1 MAGAGASCV
10 SLCYWRGSSARCS
23 TLGSIV
29 TWWRI
34 PGARR
39 DGFELIGIALS
50 TAYFGALVL
59 PTLIMAF
66 VNRWLPFGALL
77 GIAAVSHSLRYGLA
91 LAPLALR
98 RGVADLT

>member
-1 MAGAGASCV
+1 MAVGDIARKQWGFLRILVLAAGIV
-10 SLCYWRGSSARCS
+10 G
-23 TLGSIV
+23 TLFYIGSIV

-39 DGFELIGIALS
+39 DGFELIGVALA

-77 GIAAVSHSLRYGLA
+77 GVAAVA
-91 LAPLALR
+91 LATDTVWPWIPWR
-98 RGVADLT
+98 

>member
-1 MAGAGASCV
+1 MAVAPDHRTRWGLLRLLVLAAGIV
-10 SLCYWRGSSARCS
+10 GTLFYVGSL
-23 TLGSIV
+23 V

-39 DGFELIGIALS
+39 DGFELIGVALA

-66 VNRWLPFGALL
+66 VNRWLAFGALL
-77 GIAAVSHSLRYGLA
+77 GLAAVA
-91 LAPLALR
+91 LATDTVWPWIPWR
-98 RGVADLT
+98 